1 MIPDVLGGLV
11 LVGPAD
17 RGPFSPVAV
26 WPRMHGDMRPLT
38 VAAERVLK
46 ERRRLVVQPEEG
58 TGGRPRLELAQP
70 IEIDGALHG
79 AVVLDVAPRA
89 QAEVAEALQQLAWG
103 FAWLEAFHRR
113 QAAGREATGRER
125 LQTLLQLVAAAVE
138 RDRYR
143 EAATHFATEV
153 ATQLAC
159 DRVSLGVI
167 EEDRVV
173 LQALSHSAQF
183 GKKSNL
189 IRAIEAAMEEAVEQE
204 RSIVYASAG
213 TTEPHV
219 VRAHAELAQQFGS
232 RGGCSVPLVR
242 EGCVVGVITLE
253 RGGERVFDE
262 DEVAVAEA
270 AAALVG
276 PILEVQRREDRWLGT
291 KVWSALRTRI
301 DELLGPRHVAVKLV
315 VTAVALVV
323 LFLAFARGDYRV
335 TAETILEPEVR
346 RAVVAPFD
354 GYLGEA
360 TLRAGDLVEEGQL
373 LASLDDRELAL
384 ERLSWESEVQPLSK
398 QNRQARA
405 EGNAAEVRILSAGV
419 ERARARLELIED
431 RIARSR
437 LYAPL
442 DGVIVAGDLSQA
454 LGAPVERGEVLFEIA
469 PLDAYRVILEVD
481 ESDIRDVSVGQEGSL
496 VLASSPDDSIGFR
509 VKQITPISVPEEGR
523 NYFRVEAE
531 LQRTPE
537 RLRPG
542 MEGVGKIEV
551 DRRRLVWIWTHTV
564 IDWLRLSS
572 WRWLP

>member
-232 RGGCSVPLVR
+232 RGVCSVPLVR

-384 ERLSWESEVQPLSK
+384 ERLSWESEVQQLSK